1 MTRRGSK
8 AQYGMTLVELMV
20 AVGLVAIL
28 LALSAWG
35 LSGPIGE
42 ERLRSA
48 ARLLVSHVEEAKMLA
63 REKGIDHTV
72 VFNPNNRE
80 YRVFRD
86 SNEDGN
92 LDGGE
97 TVVRTVQLP
106 EEVTFSEN
114 TLPVNASG
122 WRCLRFG
129 SRGRP
134 RGGLGNITV
143 RSKSDSEMTVTVNIL
158 GRLKVESK

>member
-1 MTRRGSK
+1 MTRRRSK

-20 AVGLVAIL
+20 AVALVAIL

-35 LSGPIGE
+35 LGGPIGE

-48 ARLLVSHVEEAKMLA
+48 ARLLVSHLEEAKMLA
-63 REKGIDHTV
+63 REKGIDHAV
-72 VFNPNNRE
+72 IFNPNNRE

-92 LDGGE
+92 LEDGE

-114 TLPVNASG
+114 TLPVNASS

-134 RGGLGNITV
+134 RGELGTITV
-143 RSKSDSEMTVTVNIL
+143 RSKSDSEMTVSVNLL